1 MVRLGIISDL
11 HLELDRQLAPVD
23 TFRISAPNLP
33 VSNWIGP
40 SMDMLSGVVDLVL
53 LAGDIDAKT
62 RGVAYGHVLSGYL
75 GAPVVYV
82 AGNHEYYGG
91 HLSLTSDLLREAQG
105 ADGVHFL
112 ENSRAEFVISDRPIV
127 VLGATLWTDFELH
140 GAPIR
145 DEAMDAAA
153 ELMSDYQVIRT
164 DSPPRRLT
172 PADTIALHV
181 ESREWLRNELGSI
194 EKGATVIV
202 VTHHAPSARSLV
214 PGREHELFSAAY
226 ASNLEALIKEFRPAL
241 WVHGHT
247 HWMASYRLHGTRVV
261 SHPFGYP
268 HERIVQAPLL
278 LKL

>member
-1 MVRLGIISDL
+1 MVRLGIFSDL
-11 HLELDRQLAPVD
+11 HLELERQRAPVD
-23 TFRISAPNLP
+23 TFRYSAPNLP
-33 VSNWIGP
+33 ASNWIGP
-40 SMDMLSGVVDLVL
+40 SMDMLSGAVDLVL
-53 LAGDIDAKT
+53 MAGDIDART
-62 RGVAYGHVLSGYL
+62 RGVAYGHVLAGYL

-91 HLSLTSDLLREAQG
+91 QLSLTSELQREAEQ

-112 ENSRAEFVISDRPIV
+112 ENGRAEFTISNRAVV

-140 GAPIR
+140 GKTIR
-145 DEAMDAAA
+145 DEAMEAAA
-153 ELMSDYQVIRT
+153 ELMSDYQVIRA
-164 DSPPRRLT
+164 DSTHRRLT
-172 PADTIALHV
+172 PADTIALHLQ
-181 ESREWLRNELGSI
+181 SREWLREQLSQV
-194 EKGATVIV
+194 EKGAIVVV

-226 ASNLEALIKEFRPAL
+226 ASNLEPLIAEFRPAL

-247 HWMASYRLHGTRVV
+247 HWISSYRLHGTRVV